1 MNNNS
6 HTLNFRRYAKPG
18 APVLVLVHGFLGSS
32 AYWLPTVVG
41 LRRFFD
47 IIAVDLPGFGGS
59 AHVTP
64 PDSIQ
69 GVAAMIERDLDA
81 LGVER
86 YSLVGCSLGGMIS
99 QQFAIDHPGRLD
111 GLVLYGTAAQGDLP
125 DRFES
130 WDASIARLQG
140 QDVEM
145 LADKAIAT
153 WFIDGANHP
162 YFPTCREAGRGASK
176 DACITLM
183 RNMQKWSA
191 VEQLGTIRAR
201 TLVLVGDR
209 DNSTKPAESF
219 RIWRAIPAASLV
231 VIPGCSHGVHMEDPA
246 TFNRVVGDFLL
257 EPRKEAA
264 T

>member
-1 MNNNS
+1 MISNS
-6 HTLNFRRYAKPG
+6 LSLNVRRYPKSG

-47 IIAVDLPGFGGS
+47 IVTVDLPGFGGS
-59 AHVTP
+59 AHITP

-69 GVAAMIERDLDA
+69 GVAALIERDLATLD
-81 LGVER
+81 VER
-86 YSLVGCSLGGMIS
+86 YSLVGCSLGGMVA
-99 QQFAIDHPGRLD
+99 QQFAIDHPERLD
-111 GLVLYGTAAQGDLP
+111 ALVLYGTAPQGDLP

-140 QDVEM
+140 QDVEL

-153 WFIDGANHP
+153 WFVDGANHP

-176 DACITLM
+176 DACITHM
-183 RNMQKWSA
+183 RNMQKWSV
-191 VEQLGTIRAR
+191 VETLGTIRAP

-209 DNSTKPAESF
+209 DNSTKPAESV
-219 RIWRAIPAASLV
+219 RIWNSIPGASLA

-257 EPRKEAA
+257 ESRKETAA
-264 T
+264 

>member
-1 MNNNS
+1 MSNNGQS
-6 HTLNFRRYAKPG
+6 LNVRRYPKLG

-59 AHVTP
+59 AQVAP

-69 GVAAMIERDLDA
+69 GVAAMIKRDLAA
-81 LGVER
+81 LGVEH
-86 YSLVGCSLGGMIS
+86 YSLVGCSLGGMVA
-99 QQFAIDHPGRLD
+99 QQFAIDHPERLD

-153 WFIDGANHP
+153 WFVDGANHP
-162 YFPTCREAGRGASK
+162 YFETCREAGRGASK

-191 VEQLGTIRAR
+191 VEQLGTIRTP
-201 TLVLVGDR
+201 TLVVVGDR
-209 DNSTKPAESF
+209 DSSTKPAESF
-219 RIWRAIPAASLV
+219 RIWRSIPGASLA

-246 TFNRVVGDFLL
+246 MFNRVVGNFLL
-257 EPRKEAA
+257 EPRKETVA
-264 T
+264 